1 MKVSDIITLVAA
13 LVGVAAIWFSY
24 QAWEAYAGKPFA
36 SEQERARGIAEY
48 RGPSAQTRS
57 PLIPTR
63 ISRTNQL
70 QVETETRTQIETE
83 IAGLVSQVQELNA
96 SNQALAE
103 EILAATTRRQSLE
116 DTQRDKRAELNR
128 NQERVRELSEALMA
142 TGEPQELRRRVQDN
156 VTRLRQA
163 DEDLITQRNL
173 LEETLRRRESH
184 EGTLDSLRQTARM
197 QASGQMDP
205 SFSSSIREVYGRWGF
220 VTIGAGANQGVNA
233 RSALQVVRDGEVVA
247 SLRVSTVEPT
257 SAVAAIEPDSLLDG
271 ISLRPGDLVRVSPES
286 VPSPDQAAN

>member
-24 QAWEAYAGKPFA
+24 QAWEAYAGQPFA
-36 SEQERARGIAEY
+36 SEQDRARGVAEY
-48 RGPSAQTRS
+48 RGPSTQTRS

-70 QVETETRTQIETE
+70 QVETETRTQIESE
-83 IAGLVSQVQELNA
+83 IAGLVSQVDELDA
-96 SNQALAE
+96 SNQVLAE
-103 EILAATTRRQSLE
+103 EILAATTRRQTLE

-128 NQERVRELSEALMA
+128 NQERVRELSEALVA
-142 TGEPQELRRRVQDN
+142 TGEPQELRGRVQDN

-163 DEDLITQRNL
+163 DEDLVTQRNL
-173 LEETLRRRESH
+173 LEETIRRRDNHEESL
-184 EGTLDSLRQTARM
+184 ESLRQTARM

-205 SFSSSIREVYGRWGF
+205 SFSSTIREVYGRWGF

-233 RSALQVVRDGEVVA
+233 RTALEVVRGGEVVA
-247 SLRVSTVEPT
+247 ALRVSTVEPT
-257 SAVAAIEPDSLLDG
+257 SAVAAIEPGSLQEG
-271 ISLRPGDLVRVSPES
+271 VTLRPGDQVRVSPES
-286 VPSPDQAAN
+286 VPSPEQAAN